1 MTDARIVVGLG
12 NPGDRYADHRHN
24 VGFRVL
30 DELARRRRLD
40 FATGD
45 DGAWT
50 AAAAGASLVLVKPLT
65 YMNRSGSA
73 LAAWARSAGVRLDG
87 APADPGPDTPEE
99 IPARRPLVVCDDLA
113 LPLGSLRLRRRG
125 SSGGQNGLASI
136 IERLGGGEFP
146 RLRLGIAPRQGEIEP
161 AHWPDFVLEPF
172 AVDERETAAELVQ
185 RATDAVEH
193 WVAHGL
199 EDTISRFNRRVRPTE
214 ED

>member
-40 FATGD
+40 FATGPD
-45 DGAWT
+45 AAWA

-73 LAAWARSAGVRLDG
+73 LATWARSAGVRLDG
-87 APADPGPDTPEE
+87 APADPEPDTPETST
-99 IPARRPLVVCDDLA
+99 IRRPLVVCDDLT

-136 IERLGGGEFP
+136 ITRLGGGEFP
-146 RLRLGIAPRQGEIEP
+146 RLRLGIAPRQDDIDP
-161 AHWPDFVLEPF
+161 ADWADFVLEPF
-172 AVDERETAAELVQ
+172 AVDEREAAAELVL
-185 RATDAVEH
+185 RGADAVAH

-199 EDTISRFNRRVRPTE
+199 EDTISRFNRRVRPAGQE
-214 ED
+214 